1 MNASSRRAR
10 VGAAPLAGLLAPLVF
25 LGLWLF
31 AAGVLLEGVA
41 VAGRVAVASLNRH
54 IIAAKA
60 WPEYWAEVDLTDDGK
75 LLLREGFQRF
85 LNECIPPDVPDTPI
99 ETVGVVFSR
108 YSEEDRLLFAE
119 LQGEV
124 MAVCDAEG
132 GVVAAYADPAA
143 AEGFGLNPA
152 ALPGRGIAGLGA
164 PRGIPGAGELPARAL
179 ATGTPESL
187 EGTLNGRLTRLSCF
201 PMPAA
206 PEGGARVLCVWRDV
220 SQPSLTEVVS
230 TQMDA
235 GDASE
240 WRIPLL
246 EYKRNYRDR
255 EGKWYTNNL
264 GFWDDDVVLPKPEGV
279 FRIVCVGGSTTEEG
293 AVKDLSYPNLLE
305 KKLNGHFGGIPR
317 FEVVNAGVVGMDSR
331 GERRRMLDFLAMDPD
346 LIIEYNFINDLC
358 HWIMPRLTEEGGW
371 RLRILG
377 RSRFVNQL
385 LNRLLW
391 PDDAEFARI
400 LDGTR
405 MANLRMMVKAARA
418 KGVPVAFASFAAP
431 DPDRLRRE
439 ERDYLEWQIR
449 TFWQG
454 HYYGYRTYYRL
465 VQLYNRMLRD
475 YCAAESLLYL
485 PVGEKYTGD
494 TRDFSDVCH
503 MRPKGIEKKAEL
515 FFQELLNDIGRMV
528 EEKGAS

>member
-1 MNASSRRAR
+1 MSEAPEQRAAR
-10 VGAAPLAGLLAPLVF
+10 VSRPVRILGRALFA
-25 LGLWLF
+25 GLWLL
-31 AAGVLLEGVA
+31 AAGALLEGAA
-41 VAGRVAVASLNRH
+41 VGRRVAVESLNRYV
-54 IIAAKA
+54 IAVKA

-75 LLLREGFQRF
+75 LLLREGLQRF
-85 LNECIPPDVPDTPI
+85 LNEHIPPDVPAGPA
-99 ETVGVVFSR
+99 ETAGDVFAR

-132 GVVAAYADPAA
+132 RVVSAYADPVA
-143 AEGFGLNPA
+143 AEGFGLDPS
-152 ALPGRGIAGLGA
+152 ALPGRRLAELGA
-164 PRGIPGAGELPARAL
+164 PGMPGAGELPARVL
-179 ATGTPESL
+179 STGTPASL
-187 EGTLNGRLTRLSCF
+187 EGTLNGRPTRLSCF
-201 PMPAA
+201 PMPASA
-206 PEGGARVLCVWRDV
+206 EVGMRALCAWRDV

-230 TQMDA
+230 AQMDA

-255 EGKWYTNNL
+255 EGMWYTNNL
-264 GFWDDDVVLPKPEGV
+264 GFWDNDVVLPKPAGL

-305 KKLNGHFGGIPR
+305 KRLNDHFGGTPR

-331 GERRRMLDFLAMDPD
+331 GERRRMLDFLAMEPD
-346 LIIEYNFINDLC
+346 LIIEYNVINDLC
-358 HWIMPRLTEEGGW
+358 HWIMPRLEEEGGW
-371 RLRILG
+371 RLRTLG
-377 RSRFVNQL
+377 RSQFLNQY
-385 LNRLLW
+385 LNGLLW

-400 LDGTR
+400 LDDTR

-431 DPDRLRRE
+431 DPGKLRRE
-439 ERDYLEWQIR
+439 ERAYLEWQIR

-454 HYYGYRTYYRL
+454 KHYGYRTYHRL

-475 YCAAESLLYL
+475 HCAAEGLLYL

-503 MRPKGIEKKAEL
+503 MRPKGIEKKADI
-515 FFQELLNDIGRMV
+515 FFQELLPSITRMAG
-528 EEKGAS
+528 EKGTS